1 MDPAEPLVR
10 ADVRVRGGRIVGL
23 PRRSRSAFVRELDV
37 RDHVV
42 LPGFVQG
49 HVHLCQTLFRGLGGD
64 RPLLPWLRERV
75 WPLEGA
81 HRPASLRASARLGV
95 SELVAGG
102 TTTLLDMGT
111 VHHQDVIFE
120 VLQESGVRALAGK
133 AMMDEGDGIPRGLQ
147 ETTAESIRESE
158 RLLARWHG
166 EAGGRLRYA
175 WAPRF
180 ILSCS
185 EELLDTVGTRAR
197 ETGTHV
203 HSHVAEQRA
212 EREAVKTLRGKDD
225 LAALR
230 AHGIAGPHVVLAH
243 GVHLRAAERRALA
256 RDGTTI
262 THCPSANLKLAS
274 GIADIVGLRD
284 AGVSLAIGADGA
296 PCNDRM
302 DPWTELRTAALLA
315 KVKRDDATALGAFD
329 ALHLATRGGALAL
342 GLEDVGLV
350 REGFRADLQVVSL
363 TSLSQAPSGAGDL
376 EGLLHRLVY
385 AATPHDVRHV
395 LVEGAILHEAGES
408 TRFDSA
414 EVAADARR
422 EAKKLV
428 RRAGLA

>member
-1 MDPAEPLVR
+1 MDEAAAPLRV
-10 ADVRVRGGRIVGL
+10 DVRIRGGRIVGL
-23 PRRSRSAFVRELDV
+23 PRSSRTPARRVLDV

-64 RPLLPWLRERV
+64 RALLPWLKERV

-95 SELVAGG
+95 AELIAGG
-102 TTTLLDMGT
+102 TTTLVDMGT
-111 VHHQDVIFE
+111 VHHQDAVFE
-120 VLQESGVRALAGK
+120 VLRDSGVRAFAGK
-133 AMMDEGDGIPRGLQ
+133 AMMDEGEGIPAGLQ
-147 ETTAESIRESE
+147 ESTATSLRESE
-158 RLLARWHG
+158 RLLREWHG
-166 EAGGRLRYA
+166 AEGGRLRYA

-185 EELLDTVGTRAR
+185 EGLLDAVGARAK

-212 EREAVKTLRGKDD
+212 EREAVKALRGADD

-230 AHGIAGPHVVLAH
+230 KHGIAGRHVILAH

-262 THCPSANLKLAS
+262 VHCPSANLKLAS
-274 GIADIVGLRD
+274 GIADVVGLRE
-284 AGVSLAIGADGA
+284 AGVHLAIGADGA

-302 DPWTELRTAALLA
+302 DPWTELRSAALLA
-315 KVKRDDATALGAFD
+315 KVRRDDATALSAFD
-329 ALHLATRGGALAL
+329 ALQLATRGGALAL

-350 REGFRADLQVVSL
+350 RPGYRADLQVVSL
-363 TSLSQAPSGAGDL
+363 AALSQAPALVGGA

-395 LVEGAILHEAGES
+395 LVEGELVHEDGES
-408 TRFDSA
+408 TRFERAAVS
-414 EVAADARR
+414 ADARR
-422 EAKKLV
+422 QARALI